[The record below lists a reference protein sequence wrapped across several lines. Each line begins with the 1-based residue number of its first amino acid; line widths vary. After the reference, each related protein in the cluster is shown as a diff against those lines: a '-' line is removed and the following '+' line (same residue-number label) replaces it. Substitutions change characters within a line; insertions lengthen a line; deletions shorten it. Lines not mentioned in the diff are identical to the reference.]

1 MDEDAAEEARN
12 EEELWS
18 VLVDASNW
26 IGGISRMSQGKSQKG
41 RARSATWQHE
51 NSNKIATER
60 EPSIDVPHFYS
71 HSNTYNLKQTKVMQ
85 KQRIKMKVSPSGEK
99 GGGRLNFKVRT

>member
-1 MDEDAAEEARN
+1 MQVLDWRDQQN
-12 EEELWS
+12 EPLSLE
-18 VLVDASNW
+18 
-26 IGGISRMSQGKSQKG
+26 RGKSQKG

-60 EPSIDVPHFYS
+60 EPSSDVPHFYS

-85 KQRIKMKVSPSGEK
+85 KKRIKMKVSPSGEK